1 MHNSMDM
8 CVLVRDFSTFLLTGV
23 EDCIKCVDEN
33 KDDGANSS
41 GCESN
46 EIDNCA
52 TDSAGN
58 HVDSDGL
65 PKSDDLELS
74 IEEEPIY

>member
-8 CVLVRDFSTFLLTGV
+8 CVLVCDRSMLLLTGV
-23 EDCIKCVDEN
+23 EGCIKFVDES

-46 EIDNCA
+46 QIDIST
-52 TDSAGN
+52 TDSAG
-58 HVDSDGL
+58 VQ
-65 PKSDDLELS
+65 DDFRW
-74 IEEEPIY
+74 PA